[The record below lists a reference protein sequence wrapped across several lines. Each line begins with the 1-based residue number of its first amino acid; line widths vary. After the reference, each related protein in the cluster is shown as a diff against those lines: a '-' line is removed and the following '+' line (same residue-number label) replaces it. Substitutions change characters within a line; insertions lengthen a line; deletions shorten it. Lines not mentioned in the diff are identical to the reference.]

1 MKPDEIPFLITMK
14 VDNIL
19 QTLEDKDF
27 FVKNPFVPKEIL
39 DFELNFEF
47 ASKYEFS
54 EIELDELEL
63 SWDDVKRAI
72 GRVYNGWT
80 DCLAKDG
87 SSFSVDEN
95 GNLVMWK

>member
-1 MKPDEIPFLITMK
+1 MKPDEIPFLIIMK
-14 VDNIL
+14 VHNIL

-39 DFELNFEF
+39 DFELNSEF

-63 SWDDVKRAI
+63 SLDDIKRAV
-72 GRVYNGWT
+72 GRVYDGWT
-80 DCLAKDG
+80 DCLANDV